1 MLQLKTITILHY
13 NWTQGGLFQR
23 SELQK
28 LENTYVCKNR
38 HSIYLILRPN
48 LRAWSDVSVGGTGK
62 KQRWYVYRGVE
73 EAAATHVVS

>member
-23 SELQK
+23 SGLQK

-38 HSIYLILRPN
+38 HSTYLILKPN
-48 LRAWSDVSVGGTGK
+48 LRAWLGVSVGGTGK
-62 KQRWYVYRGVE
+62 KQIWYVYGGVE
-73 EAAATHVVS
+73 EAVANFVS